1 MLIVKTIGNTGEH
14 HGTDIHRYNDTKPGE
29 KEQVLDRI
37 IELDIKQK
45 NQLEDPQLTPDD
57 FDEVVEAK
65 SRLID
70 QLNNLDSGFEKLF
83 ERTKEELNGHK
94 EDYKEQIRTMQE
106 HIRSITD
113 KSKIQ
118 SQEARNKDLMTLKF
132 ASIKKQAREVRVGTQ
147 AASRYYKSM
156 SGTGYMEPQFMDN
169 KK

>member
-1 MLIVKTIGNTGEH
+1 MEQTYIEK
-14 HGTDIHRYNDTKPGE
+14 

-65 SRLID
+65 SMLID

-113 KSKIQ
+113 AGSKPLLQ
-118 SQEARNKDLMTLKF
+118 VHVRNR
-132 ASIKKQAREVRVGTQ
+132 IYG
-147 AASRYYKSM
+147 AAVY
-156 SGTGYMEPQFMDN
+156 GQ
-169 KK
+169 